1 MVDNHNYLSTAQ
13 QSESEPPVCK
23 MWSAAVGAVSNAYK
37 YLSSRLASRTAKS
50 NLLPLHTRKMTTSSS
65 AQTNALGPYDHS
77 AEARFIVAPNPEW
90 SFGQP
95 ITTTPE
101 GRAWMEGTKEG
112 WKVIDA
118 ETEDPTCAIFL
129 V

>member
-1 MVDNHNYLSTAQ
+1 MGEYNYLTAVE

-23 MWSAAVGAVSNAYK
+23 MWSAAVGAVSNAYR

-50 NLLPLHTRKMTTSSS
+50 NLLPLHTRKMTTSAS
-65 AQTNALGPYDHS
+65 AQTNALGPYDHTT
-77 AEARFIVAPNPEW
+77 EARFTVPPNSEW

-95 ITTTPE
+95 IDTTSE
-101 GRAWMEGTKEG
+101 GRVWMEGAKEG

-118 ETEDPTCAIFL
+118 EKEEPAYAL
-129 V
+129 